1 MLGSLRKFSSTIYA
15 KILLGIVVIPF
26 VFWGM
31 GGTFKGGS
39 KNIIVVIDKEK
50 YSIED
55 FGNFIEEFNIENNKI
70 TSSQLENLLSEYIG
84 EKLIEKEIEHFGI
97 KISDDSLA
105 KIIRY
110 QENFK
115 RENKFSR
122 LEYEKFLLKNNITAS
137 YFENNLYKS
146 ETKRQLFDLIGGGI
160 FPPKFSVNNAYNKVN
175 QKRNVQLINLNDIFK
190 KKIKL
195 SDDQIKSY
203 FENNKNKYIE
213 THKSIRLLEL
223 DPKKLTGDDEYTNLY
238 FEKIDEIDDKIIEGK
253 NFDHI
258 IQKYNL
264 ENINTFTFDKSGKEV
279 NSKNIENFPKNLI
292 KNILNLKN
300 DEPTA
305 LIEIVEKYF
314 IIEIIKTE
322 NIQKSFDDVSVKKDI
337 LLNLEKDIKR
347 KYLSNLI
354 SKLNSDKFNKSD
366 FDKLSINENINVKKI
381 SLSNKNDNKIL
392 KKEIVNEIYAFP
404 ENRVFVINDINFIE
418 NYLVYIDKIESVNI
432 DENSDEYK
440 EYSNLA
446 KIKIANELYNTY
458 DDYIKKRYK
467 IDINYQALDTVK
479 NYFN

>member
-1 MLGSLRKFSSTIYA
+1 M
-15 KILLGIVVIPF
+15 
-26 VFWGM
+26 W
-31 GGTFKGGS
+31 
-39 KNIIVVIDKEK
+39 
-50 YSIED
+50 
-55 FGNFIEEFNIENNKI
+55 
-70 TSSQLENLLSEYIG
+70 
-84 EKLIEKEIEHFGI
+84 
-97 KISDDSLA
+97 
-105 KIIRY
+105 
-110 QENFK
+110 
-115 RENKFSR
+115 
-122 LEYEKFLLKNNITAS
+122 
-137 YFENNLYKS
+137 
-146 ETKRQLFDLIGGGI
+146 
-160 FPPKFSVNNAYNKVN
+160 
-175 QKRNVQLINLNDIFK
+175 
-190 KKIKL
+190 
-195 SDDQIKSY
+195 
-203 FENNKNKYIE
+203 
-213 THKSIRLLEL
+213 
-223 DPKKLTGDDEYTNLY
+223 
-238 FEKIDEIDDKIIEGK
+238 
-253 NFDHI
+253 
-258 IQKYNL
+258 NL

-314 IIEIIKTE
+314 IIEIIKNE
-322 NIQKSFDDVSVKKDI
+322 NIQKSFDDISVKKDI